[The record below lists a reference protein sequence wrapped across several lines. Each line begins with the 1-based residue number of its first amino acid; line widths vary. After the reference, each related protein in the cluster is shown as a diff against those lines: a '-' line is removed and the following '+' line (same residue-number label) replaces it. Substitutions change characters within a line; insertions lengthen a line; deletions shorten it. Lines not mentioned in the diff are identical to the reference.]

1 MVDYETRLGKE
12 PRREIMRGL
21 RDSGKQ
27 VGSDELWVLKGM
39 SNC

>member
-12 PRREIMRGL
+12 LRREIMRGL
-21 RDSGKQ
+21 RDSGKGE
-27 VGSDELWVLKGM
+27 GSDELWILKGM